1 MPYKIVKNS
10 DGSYEVK
17 NAITGKVH
25 AKHTDLSKAE
35 NQIRIMEAQENG
47 KKSPV
52 SKNYSHRR

>member
-1 MPYKIVKNS
+1 MPYKIVKNA

-17 NAITGKVH
+17 NAKTGKVH
-25 AKHTDLSKAE
+25 AKHTDLTKAE
-35 NQIRIMEAQENG
+35 AQIRIMESAENG